1 MVFKGK
7 KGIAL
12 VSALLILLALSIIGV
27 IAINTTVTDTK
38 ISANL
43 KGIKQA
49 FYIADAGISH
59 AGALLQQNIGTWDTY
74 LPSPFIDTTNLGAG
88 SYSVTA
94 SNVDGTNKKKVVSTG
109 RTSTGAKATIEA
121 IFIRA
126 KFTPD
131 DAITTNGDLRISGNA
146 NILGS
151 SGGVHSNSNLTI
163 SVSPN
168 IAQTASASG
177 TASPSPPYTSGASTV
192 SIPEIDPTDFASYA
206 DYKLDSDGNVYE
218 AGSTIPEP
226 TSGGRWYGWNYNSGN
241 QRWDKSSNDTP
252 PPGNLYIV
260 GDANVS
266 GNPGSASVP
275 WETTLIVTGDLEISG
290 NPYIVDYTDPSDPIG
305 VQNLLFVAGGKLR
318 ISGNVTQTG
327 EGIIAAY
334 EGIKISGNPTLN
346 GAIIGRNATEDEENR
361 ISGNPTITYSG
372 GLLTP
377 FSSNTV
383 SILAWRQVNE

>member
-1 MVFKGK
+1 MVFKEK

-59 AGALLQQNIGTWDTY
+59 AGALLQENISTWDTY
-74 LPSPFIDTTNLGAG
+74 SLSIATTALGDG

-151 SGGVHSNSNLTI
+151 SGGVHSNGDLKVLGNPT
-163 SVSPN
+163 
-168 IAQTASASG
+168 IAQGGSASG

-206 DYKLDSDGNVYE
+206 DYKLDSDGNVYNSE
-218 AGSTIPEP
+218 GVIQP
-226 TSGGRWYGWNYNSGN
+226 TTGGRWYGWDYNSGN

-252 PPGNLYIV
+252 PPGNLYIE
-260 GDANVS
+260 GDATVS
-266 GNPGSASVP
+266 GNPGSVSVP

-305 VQNLLFVAGGKLR
+305 VQNLLFVAGGELR

-327 EGIIAAY
+327 KGIIAAY

-346 GAIIGRNATEDEENR
+346 GAIIGGNATEDEENN

-372 GLLTP
+372 GLLSP

-383 SILAWRQVNE
+383 SILAWRQVSK

>member
-1 MVFKGK
+1 MVVKDK

-38 ISANL
+38 ISGNL

-74 LPSPFIDTTNLGAG
+74 SLSIATTALGDG

-131 DAITTNGDLRISGNA
+131 DAITTNGDLKISGNA

-151 SGGVHSNSNLTI
+151 SGSVQSNSDLK
-163 SVSPN
+163 VSGKPT
-168 IAQTASASG
+168 IAQGGSASG
-177 TASPSPPYTSGASTV
+177 TADPSPPYTSGASTV

-206 DYKLDSDGNVYE
+206 DYKLASDGKVYDSE
-218 AGSTIPEP
+218 GNLLWDTNTQGE
-226 TSGGRWYGWNYNSGN
+226 WKGWDYSNPNPK
-241 QRWDKSSNDTP
+241 WTLSSDDTP
-252 PPGNLYIV
+252 PYGNLYIV
-260 GDANVS
+260 GDAKVS

-290 NPYIVDYTDPSDPIG
+290 NPYIVNYTDPSDPIG
-305 VQNLLFVAGGKLR
+305 VQNLLFVAGGKLK

-327 EGIIAAY
+327 KGIIAAY

-346 GAIIGRNATEDEENR
+346 GAIIGGNATEDKENK
-361 ISGNPTITYSG
+361 ISGNPTITYNG
-372 GLLTP
+372 GLLSP

-383 SILAWRQVNE
+383 SILAWRQVNK